1 MKKVFIGV
9 AAAVALMGGFSVYS
23 AYGTIE
29 TSTVTVT
36 GKDRLVDSNKMEDEV
51 ESKWIVMTDV
61 VSLENTDS
69 FLHLKFNS
77 TDLQGKLEEGKM
89 YHVTYYG
96 YRVPFMSMYPNII
109 NVEEA
114 Q

>member
-1 MKKVFIGV
+1 MKKAFIGV
-9 AAAVALMGGFSVYS
+9 VAAIALMGCFSVYS

-36 GKDRLVDSNKMEDEV
+36 GKDRVVGKED
-51 ESKWIVMTDV
+51 SKWIVMTDV

-77 TDLQGKLEEGKM
+77 TDLQGQLEEGKM
-89 YHVTYYG
+89 YNVTYYG

-109 NVEEA
+109 NVEET